1 MTMENQTPSYVYVA
15 CARGEKRT
23 HAQSTAEH
31 VRYSVENMLHPVFLA
46 TEKNKHQHTAAL
58 QSADILVLTDSD
70 PAALADE
77 TVREALSAFQTKPQG
92 RIVVYSKSDAL
103 AKKIDGAQFIGENS
117 GAIRELLSSIL
128 DLPADREDEFAMPNE
143 EEAPAPAGKFDNLK
157 NIAFICGFIAAVCL
171 LFRLVMMFLKK

>member
-1 MTMENQTPSYVYVA
+1 M
-15 CARGEKRT
+15 
-23 HAQSTAEH
+23 
-31 VRYSVENMLHPVFLA
+31 
-46 TEKNKHQHTAAL
+46 
-58 QSADILVLTDSD
+58 TDSD